1 MNALY
6 KYIRFWA
13 YTIEILVFFVIER
26 IPNLVPSVNHVKPM
40 ILVPVAVMIALFEG
54 KNVGIVFGFIIG
66 LFLDTSATGKIGFY
80 SAVLACLGFLVGT
93 AAQKIIKF
101 NLITSVAFVIAFT
114 TAFYFAHFIFEY
126 LFRGYQDAIYALF
139 NHYLIGMLYT
149 VMLSPCIYFFKK
161 AFAVNIKEK
170 Y

>member
-40 ILVPVAVMIALFEG
+40 IRAPVAVMIVFCSKAE
-54 KNVGIVFGFIIG
+54 NVGDSVWIYHRFVFGYQCDGQDRFLFGGFG
-66 LFLDTSATGKIGFY
+66 LVA
-80 SAVLACLGFLVGT
+80 GFLVGT

-101 NLITSVAFVIAFT
+101 NLITSVAFCKLRFSNGISLCAL
-114 TAFYFAHFIFEY
+114 YF
-126 LFRGYQDAIYALF
+126 
-139 NHYLIGMLYT
+139 
-149 VMLSPCIYFFKK
+149 
-161 AFAVNIKEK
+161 
-170 Y
+170 